1 MRETRGEQDLKVGTG
16 WQWIEG
22 DGLQALG
29 NGTQSSL
36 VTKRFGGPQIT
47 KSGLEVLENVSTW
60 RTAAAVTPVLGAR
73 WTSPRVKEDPVL
85 SFWSIQS
92 FSPSNIQVRML
103 GSYSI
108 ETLNFCSIVK
118 FYTIFFFQNGNQNKK
133 KDSLVLGL
141 FWMAWAHYGKILF
154 QMNFSYYHC
163 IKWTQY
169 KMISI
174 L

>member
-60 RTAAAVTPVLGAR
+60 RTVAAVTPVLGSQVDLSKGERRPCTVILEYTEFFSQQHPSQNAGLLQH
-73 WTSPRVKEDPVL
+73 WNTKFLFHSKVL
-85 SFWSIQS
+85 H
-92 FSPSNIQVRML
+92 N
-103 GSYSI
+103 
-108 ETLNFCSIVK
+108 
-118 FYTIFFFQNGNQNKK
+118 FFFQNGNQNKK